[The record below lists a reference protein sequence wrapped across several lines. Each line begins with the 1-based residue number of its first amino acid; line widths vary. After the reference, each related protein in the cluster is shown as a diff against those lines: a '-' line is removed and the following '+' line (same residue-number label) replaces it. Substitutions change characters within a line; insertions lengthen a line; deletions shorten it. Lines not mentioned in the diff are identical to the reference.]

1 MNKPV
6 MGLVYLRHGKM
17 ANFRLRYRLRIISVF
32 VLRMQIR
39 REVLLKVLA
48 LFRLRSVSVLIEPY
62 RSIRILL

>member
-1 MNKPV
+1 
-6 MGLVYLRHGKM
+6 MGFVYFRHGKITY
-17 ANFRLRYRLRIISVF
+17 FRFRYRLRIITVF

-48 LFRLRSVSVLIEPY
+48 FFGLRFVSVLIKPY